1 MARRTEHVEGLS
13 ELEAALS
20 QLPKSTGKA
29 VMRRTLKKAG
39 EPIAERWRALAPD
52 DPNTSG
58 DDYRSSIAVSTK
70 LSKRQRG
77 IHKKMFRDDKASVE
91 MFVGAGPLPQA
102 HNQEFG
108 NVNHGPQP
116 AGRPAWDEK
125 QGEALDII
133 KTGMWSEIEA
143 AARRLARKAARLAAR
158 G

>member
-29 VMRRTLKKAG
+29 VLRRTLKKAG
-39 EPIAERWRALAPD
+39 QPIADNARALAPD
-52 DPNTSG
+52 DPNTGG
-58 DDYRSSIAVSTK
+58 DDLKSSIAVSTK
-70 LSKRQRG
+70 LSKRQRSA
-77 IHKKMFRDDKASVE
+77 HKKMFRDDKASAE

-108 NVNHGPQP
+108 NVNHGPQSFM
-116 AGRPAWDEK
+116 RPAWDGNK
-125 QGEALDII
+125 TQALEII
-133 KTGMWSEIEA
+133 KAEMWGEIEA
-143 AARRLARKAARLAAR
+143 AAKRLARKAARLAAR

>member
-1 MARRTEHVEGLS
+1 MKVEGLK

-20 QLPKSTGKA
+20 ELPKSTGKA

-39 EPIAERWRALAPD
+39 QPIADHARSLAPD
-52 DPNTSG
+52 DPDTGG
-58 DDYRSSIAVSTK
+58 DDLKTSIAVSTK

-91 MFVGAGPLPQA
+91 MFVGAGPSPKA

-108 NVNHGPQP
+108 NVNHGPQSFM
-116 AGRPAWDEK
+116 RPAWDAK
-125 QGEALDII
+125 QGETLEII
-133 KTGMWSEIEA
+133 KTEMWGEIEKA
-143 AARRLARKAARLAAR
+143 AKRLARKAARLAAR